1 MVPGTDPAAY
11 RAADL
16 RARGGC
22 RGAGDRSR
30 GLPGRRPQGA
40 WWLPWCRD
48 RSGWQRSRP
57 GSGGSG
63 YEGAERAGWSSSAVW
78 NSMRST
84 RTPATDSTSRRAENR
99 MNCQEAND
107 RRWAITKVR
116 VGSVPGVRDGPG
128 SGGRSRYWWWG
139 SGSGGRSRYWWWG
152 SGSGGRSRYWW
163 WGSVPAPVPVP
174 VLVVA
179 PGPGLEPAPVVGA
192 GGGGPVLARGRG
204 LGPIG
209 SAPGAGPRTVRG
221 GERPSTGC
229 DGPFGGSTST
239 AEPCW
244 RSWSDPL
251 ARRA

>member
-1 MVPGTDPAAY
+1 MGPGTDPAVY

-16 RARGGC
+16 RGVVVAVGSGPV
-22 RGAGDRSR
+22 RSAAEPPR
-30 GLPGRRPQGA
+30 
-40 WWLPWCRD
+40 
-48 RSGWQRSRP
+48 
-57 GSGGSG
+57 SGGSG
-63 YEGAERAGWSSSAVW
+63 YEGAERAGWSSPAVW

-84 RTPATDSTSRRAENR
+84 RTPATDSTSRRDEHR
-99 MNCQEAND
+99 LNCQESND
-107 RRWAITKVR
+107 CRWAITEVR
-116 VGSVPGVRDGPG
+116 VGSAPGGGGSGPGGRFRWSVPVVVGLVPVVG
-128 SGGRSRYWWWG
+128 SGGRFRWVRVQVG
-139 SGSGGRSRYWWWG
+139 SGSGDRYGFGDLLRLRARNPPRW
-152 SGSGGRSRYWW
+152 
-163 WGSVPAPVPVP
+163 SVPGAGVP
-174 VLVVA
+174 VLV
-179 PGPGLEPAPVVGA
+179 
-192 GGGGPVLARGRG
+192 RGRG